1 MVGSLGLQEVIVHVD
16 VVNVEDTYEWY
27 VSEARIFY
35 MFYVGLDAD
44 LSALWNDSRRCG
56 APRLT
61 PCSRNALVS

>member
-44 LSALWNDSRRCG
+44 LAALWNDNRSEERRVGKEC
-56 APRLT
+56 RL
-61 PCSRNALVS
+61 